1 MPFPSTERILVFWLA
16 SPLSANAEHRYH
28 QRQFGVHGYL
38 HYHNARQKETIM
50 RERSLGSIIMT
61 AIAAATGISVSI
73 VATSAQGPVGSA
85 TAPAPALKT
94 PWGEPDLQ
102 GIWTDE
108 FDTPLQRPAQYA
120 DQEFFTEAQREEL
133 DKERTE
139 VLNRRAVGTPNDAY
153 NFAVFLTTKRTGA
166 RTSKIVDPPSGR
178 IPPLTPEAQKAAAV
192 DREFRLVLLQA
203 TNTCKNQLPACAGGK
218 YDPTPSPRRAE
229 PPPRYNAVN
238 FGRINRHDARSL
250 RLATT

>member
-1 MPFPSTERILVFWLA
+1 
-16 SPLSANAEHRYH
+16 
-28 QRQFGVHGYL
+28 
-38 HYHNARQKETIM
+38 M
-50 RERSLGSIIMT
+50 RERSLGSIIM
-61 AIAAATGISVSI
+61 AAMAAATGISVSI

-139 VLNRRAVGTPNDAY
+139 VLYRRAVGTPNDAY

-166 RTSKIVDPPSGR
+166 RTSKIINPPSGR
-178 IPPLTPEAQKAAAV
+178 IPPLTPEAQKAAAA
-192 DREFRLVLLQA
+192 DREFRLALLQA

-218 YDPTPSPRRAE
+218 YEPMPSPPTR
-229 PPPRYNAVN
+229 
-238 FGRINRHDARSL
+238 
-250 RLATT
+250 

>member
-1 MPFPSTERILVFWLA
+1 MIMFDRFSGP
-16 SPLSANAEHRYH
+16 
-28 QRQFGVHGYL
+28 
-38 HYHNARQKETIM
+38 TIT
-50 RERSLGSIIMT
+50 L
-61 AIAAATGISVSI
+61 AIAATAVGAVMSASITG
-73 VATSAQGPVGSA
+73 TSAQ
-85 TAPAPALKT
+85 TLKT

-166 RTSKIVDPPSGR
+166 RTSKIIDP
-178 IPPLTPEAQKAAAV
+178 
-192 DREFRLVLLQA
+192 
-203 TNTCKNQLPACAGGK
+203 
-218 YDPTPSPRRAE
+218 
-229 PPPRYNAVN
+229 
-238 FGRINRHDARSL
+238 
-250 RLATT
+250 